1 METLKN
7 LVYSG
12 VGLVSITTERFRELV
27 EQLVDEKKLSREEG
41 KKIMDDFF
49 SSTEDKKEDFENQMT
64 GLVEKVMKTFN
75 FATSSDVTTL
85 EERVKALEAE
95 KGAAP
100 TTKTKTTT
108 RKKTSSTTRKPA
120 AKKTTAATKKVEA

>member
-12 VGLVSITTERFRELV
+12 VGLVSITTEKFRELV
-27 EQLVDEKKLSREEG
+27 EQLVDERKLSNEEG
-41 KKIMDDFF
+41 KKIMDEFF
-49 SSTEDKKEDFENQMT
+49 NSTEDKKEDFENQMT
-64 GLVEKVMKTFN
+64 GLIEKVMKTFN

-85 EERVKALEAE
+85 EERVKVLEAK

-108 RKKTSSTTRKPA
+108 RKKTTATTRKPA
-120 AKKTTAATKKVEA
+120 AKKTTAAAKKVEA